1 MELHQQFILQGLGH
15 CIHTIVEQFKDIKA
29 AVRAIVYYC
38 EVFSTLNGGPC
49 CTLFATI
56 IEKNAVKSYVASGC

>member
-1 MELHQQFILQGLGH
+1 MEALAIQLTGALRH
-15 CIHTIVEQFKDIKA
+15 
-29 AVRAIVYYC
+29 AVRAVRGVRAVRAVHVRYC
-38 EVFSTLNGGPC
+38 KVFFSTLNGGPC